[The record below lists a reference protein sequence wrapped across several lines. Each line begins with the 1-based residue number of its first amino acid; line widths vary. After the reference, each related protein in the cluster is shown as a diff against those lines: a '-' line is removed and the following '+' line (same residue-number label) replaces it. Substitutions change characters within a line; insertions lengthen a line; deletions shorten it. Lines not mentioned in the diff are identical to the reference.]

1 MSFRAVSSGRRWP
14 TVAAIGGCLLLACVN
29 RGDHETVG
37 DAVVDGS
44 RPYDA
49 RIDRGGSGG
58 ERADAAIDSA
68 RRSRRHRAPAT
79 GAWPARAGG

>member
-1 MSFRAVSSGRRWP
+1 MSFRAVSSGLGRL

-44 RPYDA
+44 RP
-49 RIDRGGSGG
+49 
-58 ERADAAIDSA
+58 
-68 RRSRRHRAPAT
+68 SRRAHRS
-79 GAWPARAGG
+79 GRIGRRAR